1 MGWGELCGLLT
12 SIGPFVP
19 VRGGLAGK
27 AEATLLQAQEQAQE
41 LQEHAPWYLYI
52 RHINVFWGVNKHNNL
67 FFSAERKSSK
77 GCLIM
82 TLCTCGYHHRQ
93 AQRAHEPAR
102 VFYVCEPQ

>member
-1 MGWGELCGLLT
+1 M
-12 SIGPFVP
+12 P

-41 LQEHAPWYLYI
+41 LQEHAPWLWFLGIYI
-52 RHINVFWGVNKHNNL
+52 YQTHKRVLGSKQTNNL